1 MIYVHIYHT
10 MASNGINEYALI
22 YCRSYKMGN
31 HLQNGDKSTLLSL
44 DLNMFSE
51 DAVTTE
57 SGNEFQMCITLI
69 EKKFERKLW

>member
-1 MIYVHIYHT
+1 MNILPV
-10 MASNGINEYALI
+10 L
-22 YCRSYKMGN
+22 

-44 DLNMFSE
+44 DLNIFSE

>member
-1 MIYVHIYHT
+1 
-10 MASNGINEYALI
+10 
-22 YCRSYKMGN
+22 MGN
-31 HLQNGDKSTLLSL
+31 FLQNGDKSTLLSFRN
-44 DLNMFSE
+44 LNIFSE

>member
-1 MIYVHIYHT
+1 MGNT
-10 MASNGINEYALI
+10 
-22 YCRSYKMGN
+22 YKME
-31 HLQNGDKSTLLSL
+31 DKSTLLSL
-44 DLNMFSE
+44 DLNIFSE